1 MPPAAQGSALNPAR
15 NFVPWP
21 VYLCFGMVFA
31 RVKFLAIRAFAE
43 KMKML
48 LAQKKSSFL
57 CKLCSFSRKF
67 LVLIKLLIITPP
79 VIFFEN
85 ATLLREEGF
94 RQHYVRTGSL
104 FEGAVSFSWLREFS
118 TEKTQNNT
126 PHRICVLPKMPKKRS
141 ENTFRETKKP
151 VKEISLPYG

>member
-1 MPPAAQGSALNPAR
+1 
-15 NFVPWP
+15 
-21 VYLCFGMVFA
+21 MVFA
-31 RVKFLAIRAFAE
+31 RVKFLAIRTLDE

-57 CKLCSFSRKF
+57 CKLCSFIRKF

-104 FEGAVSFSWLREFS
+104 FEGAVSFS
-118 TEKTQNNT
+118 
-126 PHRICVLPKMPKKRS
+126 
-141 ENTFRETKKP
+141 
-151 VKEISLPYG
+151 